1 MENALQD
8 FLAAAKVTCVAWFN
22 LLFCRLVFEVMSQMS
37 FRRISVAVSNFV
49 YLYLRLC
56 AVCVCV
62 CLSFCQ
68 SVSLLSF
75 CQSVSSSVCCL
86 SVSLSLS
93 VCCLSVSLSLS
104 VCCLSVSLSLCLF
117 AVFLSV
123 CGSVLNFH
131 GVQHT
136 HINFQLIQF
145 IVLLVTPT
153 QINTSSYRG

>member
-93 VCCLSVSLSLS
+93 VCCLSVSLSL
-104 VCCLSVSLSLCLF
+104 CLF